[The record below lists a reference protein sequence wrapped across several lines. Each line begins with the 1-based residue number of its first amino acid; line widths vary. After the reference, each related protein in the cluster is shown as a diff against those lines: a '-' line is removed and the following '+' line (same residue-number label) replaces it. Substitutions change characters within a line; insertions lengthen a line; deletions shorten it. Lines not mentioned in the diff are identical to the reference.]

1 MVDFIEEF
9 SDELHPQIKKAV
21 IVNPTIQHSIG
32 TAISTVIDGWWPQ
45 VYAPRNLDLVR
56 WKLGRYWDDKGKWAK
71 PNWNEDGLQGTLWMI
86 TENALGNDWIK
97 SVCPTN
103 NCGAPGEKKELIK
116 VARNPVAYGLKE
128 DPAIPGS
135 DVNAAAAWLWI
146 VDSTQ
151 NTLYSEEDQRTRN
164 APSFSGVQ
172 GVSVFGNPS
181 VGVRGKVFYDHA
193 FEIEMPHA
201 KKSIEKALFG
211 SVRVSYADIKPTYNF
226 YVGSYE
232 CTIDDPAVDERIL
245 PNMYAFLLV
254 EQQQFGNDVIIN
266 NDPTSISNIFEKN
279 VTLNGLISG
288 TLFAA
293 DPKGKALPDVAAVL
307 SAMEN
312 KEEKLGKVSSKGQYY
327 DKFANKYAAFNT
339 SSDTNIA
346 YRDKLTN
353 LIVPQTDLSLYK
365 DFNSKRFNFPMCV
378 DISFSTD
385 VNTEFAQALK
395 QSKLSSAFMKDIATG
410 SFSSIRASGTLDYE
424 DPNYNSS
431 LRVPFEL
438 RKYTK
443 QYYINNTKDKDRRLW
458 TDTKL
463 PVVLVH
469 WGRRNVDNNFV
480 AGFDGNPWNIGN
492 TWTPLA
498 NIELANLDHVSSD
511 KTFFIG
517 DWVKV
522 KRGAYF
528 VNGQERQDVLGQI
541 LAYSE
546 YGTPDQIPGGPL
558 SGIIEDLPRHMRP
571 FPKGT
576 FFPTEMGDYGTTSTP
591 VSSDKSSFNV
601 IGAARAWPY
610 ILYGTQT
617 SIPSGRPPYKRA
629 GDYKIIIP
637 VDDTITSAE
646 LKQWDITDW
655 IKSLSSGSFLTHE
668 DKITYLGPYNQE
680 IQAAQNPNPNSGDT
694 QFFRTLMT
702 IIVAGKF
709 SKLVQEKTRTFAQ
722 ILNGDKA
729 YSETVFYKVEKWALN
744 RRGDFA
750 NGKPIQSIYL
760 PNSNEIDVHRYI
772 DTQVKY
778 GKRYGYKILAYQAVF
793 GNRYRYVLNRVPE
806 SDDAQTPSEGW
817 TVNAGEAEI
826 CVFTS
831 PSVRLIEVPYYTFKG
846 IVMDSPPIW
855 PDVNIMPYMKEN
867 DKVLFFFQ
875 GNVGNYKLNP
885 ITILRE
891 DSIDIDKIRDAQ
903 KTYVGPIEYKSD
915 DQAKTF
921 QVFRTTRMPKTYQDF
936 SEWKLK
942 DVETDVFEEPQPQ
955 KSATAAAFLDDIA
968 PNTKYYYMFRSVD
981 IHNHVSNPSPIYEI
995 EIVDSGGAP
1004 VLLTKVHSLVK
1015 EIEPPQ
1021 KPSKCMK
1028 KYIYITPN
1036 PVHLQINKTESGLI
1050 TDSGKASELPGDV
1063 IRDGPV
1069 LGVGGETIWGKKF
1082 KIRLVSKKT
1091 GKKLDFKL
1099 EFKTEHE
1106 VPTNQGDLNGGQ
1118 KIC

>member
-1 MVDFIEEF
+1 MADFIEEF

-32 TAISTVIDGWWPQ
+32 TAMSTVIDGWWPQ

-56 WKLGRYWDDKGKWAK
+56 WKLGRYWDDKGNWAED
-71 PNWNEDGLQGTLWMI
+71 NWRENGLKGTLWV
-86 TENALGNDWIK
+86 TEPDWIMP
-97 SVCPTN
+97 VCSTN
-103 NCGAPGEKKELIK
+103 DCGAPGEKKELIK
-116 VARNPVAYGLKE
+116 VARNPVAYGLKG
-128 DPAIPGS
+128 DPSIPGS
-135 DVNAAAAWLWI
+135 EENGNAAWLWI

-164 APSFSGVQ
+164 APSFEGVQ

-266 NDPTSISNIFEKN
+266 NDPTSINNIFEKN

-293 DPKGKALPDVAAVL
+293 DPKGKALPNVAAVIA
-307 SAMEN
+307 AMEN

-327 DKFANKYAAFNT
+327 DKFANKYSAFNT

-395 QSKLSSAFMKDIATG
+395 QSKLSSAFMKSRTYVPNPAIDAAKKLGDVDIELFSGSDGWKVPKNAGLILWAGVGPATG
-410 SFSSIRASGTLDYE
+410 FVQGFKIHIAQSDIKVIESWTGVDSLYLGDKVGIANWNGVYFQRDPRTLLGVANREFTQIADTTELIVPSVARWRSDTGTTFFKKGNLDIK
-424 DPNYNSS
+424 NLMS
-431 LRVPFEL
+431 R
-438 RKYTK
+438 
-443 QYYINNTKDKDRRLW
+443 
-458 TDTKL
+458 
-463 PVVLVH
+463 
-469 WGRRNVDNNFV
+469 
-480 AGFDGNPWNIGN
+480 
-492 TWTPLA
+492 
-498 NIELANLDHVSSD
+498 NIEDRDWKINIIGYWKDWEPNHMGNWGGDVELLQDLTDAGSSPNMQKRD
-511 KTFFIG
+511 KYSR
-517 DWVKV
+517 W
-522 KRGAYF
+522 
-528 VNGQERQDVLGQI
+528 E
-541 LAYSE
+541 AYSLIARQRE
-546 YGTPDQIPGGPL
+546 LLDNSFLDVIDIS
-558 SGIIEDLPRHMRP
+558 SGIKTH
-571 FPKGT
+571 
-576 FFPTEMGDYGTTSTP
+576 
-591 VSSDKSSFNV
+591 
-601 IGAARAWPY
+601 A
-610 ILYGTQT
+610 Q
-617 SIPSGRPPYKRA
+617 
-629 GDYKIIIP
+629 
-637 VDDTITSAE
+637 
-646 LKQWDITDW
+646 LKQWDLTKWVEELASTNDGFI
-655 IKSLSSGSFLTHE
+655 SSTNN
-668 DKITYLGPYNQE
+668 DDITYLGPYNQE
-680 IQAAQNPNPNSGDT
+680 IQAAQNSNSNSGDT

-722 ILNGDKA
+722 ILNEEKA

-806 SDDAQTPSEGW
+806 STTAQADSNPW
-817 TVNAGEAEI
+817 KVNAGEAEI

-981 IHNHVSNPSPIYEI
+981 IHDHVSNPSPIYEI

-1004 VLLTKVHSLVK
+1004 VLLTKVHPLVK

-1021 KPSKCMK
+1021 KPAKCMK

-1036 PVHLQINKTESGLI
+1036 PVHLQVNKSESGLT
-1050 TDSGKASELPGDV
+1050 TDNGKVNELPGNV
-1063 IRDGPV
+1063 IQNGPV

-1106 VPTNQGDLNGGQ
+1106 VPTDQGDLNGGQ

>member
-1 MVDFIEEF
+1 MLPKQKPV
-9 SDELHPQIKKAV
+9 SDRQGQVP
-21 IVNPTIQHSIG
+21 P
-32 TAISTVIDGWWPQ
+32 IDGLIRTWRPI
-45 VYAPRNLDLVR
+45 VYDRSIPKN
-56 WKLGRYWDDKGKWAK
+56 
-71 PNWNEDGLQGTLWMI
+71 Q
-86 TENALGNDWIK
+86 
-97 SVCPTN
+97 
-103 NCGAPGEKKELIK
+103 
-116 VARNPVAYGLKE
+116 NPP
-128 DPAIPGS
+128 DI
-135 DVNAAAAWLWI
+135 
-146 VDSTQ
+146 
-151 NTLYSEEDQRTRN
+151 
-164 APSFSGVQ
+164 GV
-172 GVSVFGNPS
+172 FHPETM
-181 VGVRGKVFYDHA
+181 RHHA
-193 FEIEMPHA
+193 FMWGDRTEHPYHI
-201 KKSIEKALFG
+201 
-211 SVRVSYADIKPTYNF
+211 Y
-226 YVGSYE
+226 
-232 CTIDDPAVDERIL
+232 
-245 PNMYAFLLV
+245 
-254 EQQQFGNDVIIN
+254 
-266 NDPTSISNIFEKN
+266 
-279 VTLNGLISG
+279 
-288 TLFAA
+288 
-293 DPKGKALPDVAAVL
+293 
-307 SAMEN
+307 EN
-312 KEEKLGKVSSKGQYY
+312 K
-327 DKFANKYAAFNT
+327 
-339 SSDTNIA
+339 
-346 YRDKLTN
+346 
-353 LIVPQTDLSLYK
+353 
-365 DFNSKRFNFPMCV
+365 
-378 DISFSTD
+378 
-385 VNTEFAQALK
+385 
-395 QSKLSSAFMKDIATG
+395 
-410 SFSSIRASGTLDYE
+410 
-424 DPNYNSS
+424 
-431 LRVPFEL
+431 
-438 RKYTK
+438 
-443 QYYINNTKDKDRRLW
+443 
-458 TDTKL
+458 
-463 PVVLVH
+463 
-469 WGRRNVDNNFV
+469 
-480 AGFDGNPWNIGN
+480 
-492 TWTPLA
+492 
-498 NIELANLDHVSSD
+498 
-511 KTFFIG
+511 
-517 DWVKV
+517 
-522 KRGAYF
+522 
-528 VNGQERQDVLGQI
+528 
-541 LAYSE
+541 
-546 YGTPDQIPGGPL
+546 
-558 SGIIEDLPRHMRP
+558 
-571 FPKGT
+571 
-576 FFPTEMGDYGTTSTP
+576 TT
-591 VSSDKSSFNV
+591 
-601 IGAARAWPY
+601 
-610 ILYGTQT
+610 
-617 SIPSGRPPYKRA
+617 IPSGRPRYKKA
-629 GDYKIIIP
+629 GDYKIISS

-655 IKSLSSGSFLTHE
+655 IKSLSSDSFLTHD

-680 IQAAQNPNPNSGDT
+680 IQAAQNPNSNSGDT

-702 IIVAGKF
+702 IVVAGKF

-722 ILNGDKA
+722 ILNKEKA

-806 SDDAQTPSEGW
+806 STTAQTDSNPW

-855 PDVNIMPYMKEN
+855 PDVNILPYMKEN

-1004 VLLTKVHSLVK
+1004 VLLTKVHPLVK

-1021 KPSKCMK
+1021 KPAKCMK

-1036 PVHLQINKTESGLI
+1036 PVHLQINKTESKLI
-1050 TDSGKASELPGDV
+1050 TDSGKAIELPGDV
-1063 IRDGPV
+1063 VQNGPV

-1106 VPTNQGDLNGGQ
+1106 VPTDQGDLNGGQ